1 MIPLTIIAAV
11 SENNVIGYEGKI
23 PWKIPDDLRRFRKLT
38 MGHPVIMGRKTY
50 QSILDAL
57 GKPLDGR
64 ANIVMTRNKG
74 NITDKRVAV
83 CGSLTEAITNAELT
97 SDKAFFIGG
106 QMIYEMALPRV
117 NKLEITRVKGSFE
130 GDTYF
135 PEWDLLEWREK
146 NREDHPTHS
155 FVTYVRK

>member
-38 MGHPVIMGRKTY
+38 MGQPVIMGRKTY

-64 ANIVMTRNKG
+64 VNIVMTRNKG
-74 NITDKRVAV
+74 NITDRRVAV
-83 CGSLTEAITNAELT
+83 CENLTDAILNAELI
-97 SDKAFFIGG
+97 SDQAFFIGG
-106 QMIYEMALPRV
+106 QMIYQLALPRA
-117 NKLEITRVKGSFE
+117 NKLEITRVKGRFE

-135 PEWDLLEWREK
+135 PEWNPLEWRET
-146 NREDHPTHS
+146 NREDHSTHS